1 MDYTI
6 ENKFQEL
13 FCSLVSDI
21 LDELGYEN
29 QAFPH
34 FVRPLN
40 ENLRLIGRARTM
52 LYTDIYERPRKNE
65 NQYELEIKL
74 VDSLQQ
80 GDIAVA
86 ACGSSNRIAP
96 WGGLLSTAARVK
108 KVNGAIMDGFVRDVQ
123 QIKKIG
129 FPVYAAGIAP
139 LDSKGRGKVIEIDVP
154 VECAGVRVCPG
165 DIIFGDA
172 DGCVAIPQQILSEV
186 LSCSSEK
193 LESENGTLSA
203 LESGRSLKD
212 VFQEFGVL

>member
-1 MDYTI
+1 MKDP
-6 ENKFQEL
+6 EK
-13 FCSLVSDI
+13 
-21 LDELGYEN
+21 
-29 QAFPH
+29 
-34 FVRPLN
+34 
-40 ENLRLIGRARTM
+40 M
-52 LYTDIYERPRKNE
+52 K
-65 NQYELEIKL
+65 YELEIKL

-80 GDIAVA
+80 GDVAVA

-96 WGGLLSTAARVK
+96 WGGLLSTAARVNK
-108 KVNGAIMDGFVRDVQ
+108 ANGAIMDGFVRDVQ

-172 DGCVAIPQQILSEV
+172 DGCVAIPEKIFSNV
-186 LSCSSEK
+186 LFHSAEKIQSEK
-193 LESENGTLSA
+193 GTLKA
-203 LESGRSLKD
+203 LESGRSLGD